1 MRRVGGEAVKV
12 TMSLVGGIVGFVVG
26 AMIFLVADIV
36 DVTTAMRHITVTTK
50 TGEVVACHNITI
62 DTPVRIASG
71 EVVFEGGSVMCAD
84 ALKDGGFHYRGWT
97 MREVKE
103 IRAR

>member
-1 MRRVGGEAVKV
+1 MIPAG
-12 TMSLVGGIVGFVVG
+12 LVGGILGFVLG
-26 AMIFLVADIV
+26 AAAFLVADII
-36 DVTTAMRHITVTTK
+36 DVTTALRHITVTTK
-50 TGEVVACHNITI
+50 TGEMVACYNITI
-62 DTPVRIASG
+62 DTPVMIPSG